1 MATTSDFTT
10 PGSATSAGSIAA
22 RLDRLPS
29 ARHIWLLVTLISLGH
44 CFEIYDLFLTAY
56 IAPGLSKAGMF
67 TPESLGPFSVLAQFG
82 VAGIGTFVFAL
93 FAGLFIGTIVFGYVP
108 DRYGRRTI
116 FTYSLLW
123 YSACT
128 AIMAV
133 QTDGFG
139 VDLWRFMAGI
149 GIGVELVTI
158 DTFVSELVPRILR
171 GKAFA
176 FNQFVGFC
184 MVPVLAFLSWLLV
197 PEKPF
202 GYDGWR
208 FIVILGSIGAI
219 FVWFLRRPVPE
230 SPRWLARHGRF
241 TEADRITTTIEGK
254 VAAEVGALPQP
265 GPAMTEEDGEGSF
278 AEIWQPPYARRAII
292 LSVFNFFQTFG
303 YYGFAA
309 WVPTLLIAKG
319 INITASL
326 QYSFIIAI
334 ANPLGPLVGMLIA
347 DRIERKWQIC
357 LAAAGIAGF
366 GLAFS
371 AQSDPVMLIL
381 FGIGLTLANNWLSFA
396 FHNYQAELFPT
407 RIRSRA
413 VGFVYAWSRLSAA
426 LSGLVIAF
434 FLGHGGTQAVFIFI
448 AFAMAIVVLSIGGFG
463 PRTRGLA
470 LEEIST

>member
-1 MATTSDFTT
+1 
-10 PGSATSAGSIAA
+10 
-22 RLDRLPS
+22 
-29 ARHIWLLVTLISLGH
+29 LVTLISLGH

-158 DTFVSELVPRILR
+158 DTFISELVPRILR

-319 INITASL
+319 INITTSL